1 MDITIDISPRRWA
14 AALAAAVVGVG
25 SASVG
30 ASLLSFVPLQDPVL
44 MHVRDT
50 FVRLVWV
57 DGEANLPAWFASSL
71 LLGAAFLLGGIA
83 SAHQRVGERAA
94 LWWLLSLVFVL
105 LSLDEIAQLH
115 ELSIRPLREHF
126 HASGFLYY
134 PWIVPAGICASTLVI
149 GYSGFLTALQ
159 GRTRWLFLTAGAIY
173 VLGALGVEALSGRQA
188 SLHGEQTGLY
198 HLIVTFEELLE
209 MTGVAVFIYALL
221 DYIGRRFS
229 RLVFHIRGS

>member
-1 MDITIDISPRRWA
+1 MDITVDISPRRWA
-14 AALAAAVVGVG
+14 AALAAAVLGVA

-30 ASLLSFVPLQDPVL
+30 ASLLFFVPLQDPVL
-44 MHVRDT
+44 MHLRDT
-50 FVRLVWV
+50 FVRLAWV
-57 DGEANLPAWFASSL
+57 DGEANIPAWFSASL
-71 LLGAAFLLGGIA
+71 LLCAALLLGGIA
-83 SAHQRVGERAA
+83 SAHRRVGERAV
-94 LWWLLSLVFVL
+94 LWWLLSLLFVL

-149 GYSGFLTALQ
+149 GYSGFLTALP
-159 GRTRWLFLTAGAIY
+159 GKTRWLFLIAGAIY

-188 SLHGEQTGLY
+188 SLHGEQTGLH

>member
-14 AALAAAVVGVG
+14 AALAAAVVGVA

-44 MHVRDT
+44 MHLRDT
-50 FVRLVWV
+50 FVRLAWV
-57 DGEANLPAWFASSL
+57 DGEANIPAWFSASL
-71 LLGAAFLLGGIA
+71 LLCAALLLGGIA
-83 SAHQRVGERAA
+83 SAHRRLGERAFP
-94 LWWLLSLVFVL
+94 WWLLSLVFVL

-115 ELSIRPLREHF
+115 ELSIRPLREQF

-149 GYSGFLTALQ
+149 GYSGFLTALP

-188 SLHGEQTGLY
+188 SLHGEQSGLY
-198 HLIVTFEELLE
+198 HVIVTFEELLE

-229 RLVFHIRGS
+229 RLVFHFRGS